1 MSINVNI
8 VVDLIM
14 TVAFSNVDN
23 SIHFVNEHDHALS
36 FRFDHFEEGC
46 EEESW
51 KEPGM
56 KSDN

>member
-14 TVAFSNVDN
+14 TFSHVDN